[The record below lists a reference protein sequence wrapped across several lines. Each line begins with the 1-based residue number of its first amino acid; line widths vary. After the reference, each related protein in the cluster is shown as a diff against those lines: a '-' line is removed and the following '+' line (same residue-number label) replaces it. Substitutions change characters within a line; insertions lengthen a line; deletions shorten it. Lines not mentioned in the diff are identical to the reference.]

1 MQTFAY
7 KLTLQ
12 PQLWNPAALT
22 PETLAGRLASDASIR
37 SMTEQA
43 WGHMADIALERE
55 SHQEALNE
63 LLIAAQE
70 LGYSFVEAEITKVAD
85 RALEMAFGGG
95 ITGAG
100 VVGSSSQNGEAAF
113 LAGMAGWA
121 VGLLI
126 GAGME
131 KVEVIY
137 EVQWTNAGWHLIPV
151 PRTRTAVGPALGAA

>member
-1 MQTFAY
+1 VHTFAY
-7 KLTLQ
+7 KLKLR
-12 PQLWNPAALT
+12 PLVWSPAALT
-22 PETLAGRLASDASIR
+22 PEALAGRLASDASIR
-37 SMTEQA
+37 SLSEES
-43 WGHMADIALERE
+43 WGHVADIALERD

-63 LLIAAQE
+63 LLTAAQE
-70 LGYSFVEAEITKVAD
+70 LGYSFAEAEITKVAD

-113 LAGMAGWA
+113 LGGLAGWA

-137 EVQWTNAGWHLIPV
+137 EVQWTNAGWHLISV
-151 PRTRTAVGPALGAA
+151 PRTSTAARPRLEAA

>member
-1 MQTFAY
+1 VQTFAY
-7 KLTLQ
+7 KLKLQ
-12 PQLWNPAALT
+12 PHVWNPAPVT

-43 WGHMADIALERE
+43 WGDVVDIALERE
-55 SHQEALNE
+55 SHHEALNE

-70 LGYSFVEAEITKVAD
+70 LGYSFAEAEITKVAD

-95 ITGAG
+95 VTGAG
-100 VVGSSSQNGEAAF
+100 VVGSSSPSGEAAF
-113 LAGMAGWA
+113 VAGLMGWA
-121 VGLLI
+121 VGLLV

-131 KVEVIY
+131 KVEAIY

-151 PRTRTAVGPALGAA
+151 PRKRPAVGTALEAA